1 MTSIAAWGKLPVIG
15 DFVRVG
21 SEAAPVAAFDAAFT
35 ALRLDAGAVQAFA
48 TSGPVVA
55 FVHQADRWWGSVVL
69 PSTDRVGRHAPFVA
83 VAGIRSVDPADEIGV
98 LPLAFAPFIQRVLQ
112 QHALGWPADGEAVR
126 QVLAGFGADL
136 ALDSAEES
144 FVAHLTATTQESL
157 AATVGGPQQLSD
169 ILRTV
174 VAAAGNRL
182 PASGVRVAPVAGPVQ
197 AGFWLAAAW
206 LMRGRDETPGPLVLH
221 PGGAGRAPSI
231 TQLWPGPTAGE
242 FAAVL
247 WPANA
252 TPEQG
257 AKVVSAPSPLAEDV
271 RLPPDILA
279 DPRAHLR
286 DLLYRVVSQRRTQRY
301 TRSL

>member
-1 MTSIAAWGKLPVIG
+1 MTSIAAWGKLPVFG

-21 SEAAPVAAFDAAFT
+21 SESAPVTAFDAAFT
-35 ALRLDAGAVQAFA
+35 ALRLDVASADAFA
-48 TSGPVVA
+48 ASGPVVA

-112 QHALGWPADGEAVR
+112 QHALGWPAEGEAVR

-136 ALDSAEES
+136 ALDSAEEA
-144 FVAHLTATTQESL
+144 FVAHLEATTQQAL
-157 AATVGGPQQLSD
+157 ATTVGGQEQLAD

-174 VAAAGNRL
+174 VATAGGRL
-182 PASGVRVAPVAGPVQ
+182 AASGVRVAPVAGPVQ

-221 PGGAGRAPSI
+221 PGGVGLAPSI
-231 TQLWPGPTAGE
+231 TQLWPGPTAAE

-252 TPEQG
+252 APELG
-257 AKVVSAPSPLAEDV
+257 AKVVSAPTRLADDV
-271 RLPPDILA
+271 RLPPDLMT